1 MDENARMEEYL
12 NYVLKEKEEAER
24 NAEEAL

>member
-24 NAEEAL
+24 NTEEAL